1 MAGRRFRQQLAEVD
15 PAKRYPEHGLE
26 VGDHRGLDVLQ
37 VDGVPEEL
45 LHRGHDPP
53 VVAARPDLEELP
65 QVRRHVEGEAMER
78 HVAMDR
84 QPDRRDLLPA
94 DPDAAL
100 RSLARRVDPEVCA
113 GAKEDLLEV
122 RHEALHLEA
131 VGELQDRIA
140 DELTRSM
147 IGRLA
152 AALDLEDLEPGIQDV
167 LPRPASADGRYR
179 IV

>member
-1 MAGRRFRQQLAEVD
+1 RNPARRE
-15 PAKRYPEHGLE
+15 
-26 VGDHRGLDVLQ
+26 
-37 VDGVPEEL
+37 
-45 LHRGHDPP
+45 
-53 VVAARPDLEELP
+53 
-65 QVRRHVEGEAMER
+65 
-78 HVAMDR
+78 
-84 QPDRRDLLPA
+84 LLPA

-167 LPRPASADGRYR
+167 LERPAPADGRAR
-179 IV
+179 TVLDQDEAAGA

>member
-1 MAGRRFRQQLAEVD
+1 
-15 PAKRYPEHGLE
+15 
-26 VGDHRGLDVLQ
+26 
-37 VDGVPEEL
+37 
-45 LHRGHDPP
+45 
-53 VVAARPDLEELP
+53 
-65 QVRRHVEGEAMER
+65 
-78 HVAMDR
+78 MDR
-84 QPDRRDLLPA
+84 KPDRRDLLAA

-113 GAKEDLLEV
+113 GAKEDHLEV

-131 VGELQDRIA
+131 LREFQDRIA

-167 LPRPASADGRYR
+167 LARPTSAEGRDR
-179 IV
+179 IVLDQDEAVGDLVLRTPIDEGLLELPHLPVRLAPEIQEPRVSDDEDRGRFAFRRREHGISGSARGSPGPGPLRRSP